1 MKSTV
6 FAALV
11 LSASLAVTVSAQVKS
26 LAAANNQTPS
36 QSVTNQAAANATR
49 VRVMSDNKGEPRKL
63 AVVAA
68 PPARTG
74 FELNNHSNA
83 GRARRADLA
92 PVPASEPA
100 SKKETSPESSKVG
113 HSSLNPNGSTKTSAI
128 LPQNAAASAAI
139 AVAPTQIY
147 RVGVG
152 DVLDIQLSGN
162 PARSS
167 TLFTVLENGVL
178 EYPLAGNPIVVSGMT
193 PSEIADLLRQRIKV
207 FEDPKV
213 AVDVRE
219 YASHAVTV
227 NGLVTAPGKK
237 ILRREALPLYALLA
251 EALVLP
257 EAVSATITRKGV
269 TPIVV
274 DLKDENLAA
283 TLVMPGDTIKV
294 SGTPP
299 APVVTDFYF
308 VGGEINS
315 PGQKPYHAGITLT
328 QSILASGGMKA
339 GGGAKVRISR
349 QAADGK
355 LITEEFNL
363 RKIQTGKYPDP
374 ILQKGDRVEITS
386 SN

>member
-1 MKSTV
+1 MKSPV

-11 LSASLAVTVSAQVKS
+11 LSAFLAVTASAQVKS
-26 LAAANNQTPS
+26 VAAANNQPPS
-36 QSVTNQAAANATR
+36 ESVTNQATANAISI
-49 VRVMSDNKGEPRKL
+49 RVMSNNTGEPKTL
-63 AVVAA
+63 AVVGAS
-68 PPARTG
+68 PDRPG
-74 FELNNHSNA
+74 SEFNNHSNA
-83 GRARRADLA
+83 DHARRTDVSPA
-92 PVPASEPA
+92 PASDSP
-100 SKKETSPESSKVG
+100 SKKETPPESSNIG
-113 HSSLNPNGSTKTSAI
+113 HSSLKPNDSTKTSAT
-128 LPQNAAASAAI
+128 LPQNVAASAAI
-139 AVAPTQIY
+139 AAAPTQIY

-193 PSEIADLLRQRIKV
+193 SSEIADLLCQRIKV
-207 FEDPKV
+207 FENPKV

-227 NGLVTAPGKK
+227 NGLVSAPGKK

-251 EALVLP
+251 EASVLP
-257 EAVSATITRKGV
+257 EAACATITRKGV

-274 DLKDENLAA
+274 DIKDANLAA
-283 TLVMPGDTIKV
+283 TLVMPGDAVKV
-294 SGTPP
+294 SGIRP

-308 VGGEINS
+308 VGGEINL

-328 QSILASGGMKA
+328 QGILASGGMKA
-339 GGGAKVRISR
+339 GGGYKVRVSR
-349 QAADGK
+349 QAPDGK

-374 ILQKGDRVEITS
+374 ILQKGDRVEVMS